1 MQINDALFPIGGY
14 IHSYGLETY
23 IQKNKV
29 TNSEQAEAYMIQSLK
44 NNFLYTELL
53 AASLAFDAV
62 KNQEVDKLVRLDELL
77 TAIKVPSE
85 LRVASNKLGIRLS
98 KMIES
103 LELTHKAPILTQYME
118 KSQLLHH
125 SVVYGALVATTEIE
139 KDEALEF
146 FIYRAASSMVTNCV
160 KIIPLSQ
167 TVGQQILHRLYKLL
181 DEIVATC
188 KTLTLDDLGR
198 SMPGMDIAAMQHE
211 VLYSRLYMS

>member
-23 IQKNKV
+23 IQKNKI
-29 TNSEQAEAYMIQSLK
+29 TNSKQAEAYMIQSLK

-53 AASLAFDAV
+53 AVSLAFDAV
-62 KNQEVDKLVRLDELL
+62 RNQDVNRLIRLDELL
-77 TAIKVPSE
+77 TAIKVPAE

-103 LELTHKAPILTQYME
+103 LGLTHKSPILAQYMAQ
-118 KSQLLHH
+118 SQQLHH
-125 SVVYGALVATTEIE
+125 SVVYGALVATTELE
-139 KDEALEF
+139 KNETLEF

-167 TVGQQILHRLYKLL
+167 TVGQQILYHLYELL
-181 DEIVATC
+181 DEIVVAC
-188 KTLTLDDLGR
+188 KELTLDDLGR

>member
-23 IQKNKV
+23 IQKNKI
-29 TNSEQAEAYMIQSLK
+29 TNSKQAEAYMIQSLK

-53 AASLAFDAV
+53 AVSLAFDAV
-62 KNQEVDKLVRLDELL
+62 RNQDVNKLIRLDELL
-77 TAIKVPSE
+77 TAIKVPAE

-103 LELTHKAPILTQYME
+103 LGLTHKSPILAQYMAQ
-118 KSQLLHH
+118 SQQLHH
-125 SVVYGALVATTEIE
+125 SVVYGALVATTELE
-139 KDEALEF
+139 KNETLEF

-167 TVGQQILHRLYKLL
+167 TVGQQILYHLYELL
-181 DEIVATC
+181 DEIVVAC
-188 KTLTLDDLGR
+188 KELTLDDLGR

>member
-23 IQKNKV
+23 IQKNKI
-29 TNSEQAEAYMIQSLK
+29 TNSKQAEAYMIQSLK

-53 AASLAFDAV
+53 AVSLAFDAV
-62 KNQEVDKLVRLDELL
+62 RNQDVNKLIRLDELL
-77 TAIKVPSE
+77 TAIKVPAE

-103 LELTHKAPILTQYME
+103 LGLTHKSPILAQYMAQ
-118 KSQLLHH
+118 SQQLHH
-125 SVVYGALVATTEIE
+125 SVVYGALVATTELE
-139 KDEALEF
+139 KNETLEF

-167 TVGQQILHRLYKLL
+167 TVGQQILYHLYELL
-181 DEIVATC
+181 DEIVVAC
-188 KTLTLDDLGR
+188 KELTLDDLGR

-211 VLYSRLYMS
+211 ILYSRLYMS